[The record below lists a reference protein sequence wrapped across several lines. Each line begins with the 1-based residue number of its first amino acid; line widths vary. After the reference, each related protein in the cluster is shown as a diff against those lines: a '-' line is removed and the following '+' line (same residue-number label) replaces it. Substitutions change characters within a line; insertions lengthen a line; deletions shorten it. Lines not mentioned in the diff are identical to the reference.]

1 MRCAASARACWI
13 PAEEVVSQP
22 AKKRRAKERVGTAT
36 KRNMVFMN
44 SSLYRRPV
52 QRATALETACPQ
64 AVGMDAAC
72 QHSLGMDAR
81 RSLPGTMACR
91 LQPPAVCGAEV

>member
-1 MRCAASARACWI
+1 MRWAASARACWI

-22 AKKRRAKERVGTAT
+22 AKKRRTKERVGTAT

-64 AVGMDAAC
+64 AVGMDA
-72 QHSLGMDAR
+72 R
-81 RSLPGTMACR
+81 RSLPGKTACQ
-91 LQPPAVCGAEV
+91 LQPRGRGGSSHEGVRRRGS